1 VTEVDQFSPIPLHK
15 QVADILREEISS
27 GRIAP
32 GMPLPSQSTLV
43 QTYGIARGT
52 AARALKIL
60 VEDGLAVVSPG
71 RGTYV
76 KPADR
81 RSKD

>member
-1 VTEVDQFSPIPLHK
+1 VTEVDPFSPIPLHK
-15 QVADILREEISS
+15 QVADILREEIRS

-32 GMPLPSQSTLV
+32 GMPLPSQATLV

-52 AARALKIL
+52 AARALTIL
-60 VEDGLAVVSPG
+60 VEEGLAVVSAG

-76 KPADR
+76 KPAGR
-81 RSKD
+81 

>member
-1 VTEVDQFSPIPLHK
+1 
-15 QVADILREEISS
+15 VAEILRDEIRS

-32 GMPLPSQSTLV
+32 GMPLPSQATLV

-76 KPADR
+76 KPTGLR
-81 RSKD
+81 PKD

>member
-1 VTEVDQFSPIPLHK
+1 VTEVDPFSPIPLHK
-15 QVADILREEISS
+15 QVAGILREEIRS

-32 GMPLPSQSTLV
+32 GMPLPSQATLV

-52 AARALKIL
+52 AARALTIL
-60 VEDGLAVVSPG
+60 VDEGLAVVSAG

-76 KPADR
+76 KPVGR
-81 RSKD
+81 